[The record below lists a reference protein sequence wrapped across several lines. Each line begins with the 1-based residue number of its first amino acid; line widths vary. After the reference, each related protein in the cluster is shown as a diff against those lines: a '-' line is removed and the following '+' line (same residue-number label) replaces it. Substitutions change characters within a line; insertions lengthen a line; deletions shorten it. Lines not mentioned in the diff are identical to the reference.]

1 MSIFATKQFIKTK
14 KNIYYY
20 EKNRQC
26 LLVLLFVVVVSL
38 VFYSCEQKTDLN
50 VQNVENKNYL
60 NEIDKC
66 FDTFIHSKLRETSQ
80 LATTRHDGK
89 CDKLADD
96 LTDVYINFPDST
108 DKKYIE
114 EAKLIKTIEDLL
126 KLQHKTAAE
135 FSLKDSSL
143 FSCKIQVSKEAA
155 DEAIKP
161 LIVPS
166 KKFLNNRGFSGNEIK
181 DMLKENNAT
190 EADLVLLTL
199 VVNEIE
205 MKNQQVAKTA
215 SVNTFNILNLFVTP
229 AYANNNLQEKCTT
242 LIKDSYDCAKD
253 ILGLTDVQALF
264 AAGCMTMNS
273 IKRLFKKIV
282 TSSMCRLAAVLAVAK
297 FTGCLYEKGYFH
309 FK

>member
-1 MSIFATKQFIKTK
+1 MK
-14 KNIYYY
+14 KS
-20 EKNRQC
+20 RQC
-26 LLVLLFVVVVSL
+26 LLVLLCVVVASL

-66 FDTFIHSKLRETSQ
+66 FDTFIHSKLRKTSQ

-143 FSCKIQVSKEAA
+143 FSCKIQISKKAA

-161 LIVPS
+161 LIAPS
-166 KKFLNNRGFSGNEIK
+166 KKFLYNRGFSENEVK

-190 EADLVLLTL
+190 ESDLVLLTL
-199 VVNEIE
+199 VVNEME

-215 SVNTFNILNLFVTP
+215 SVNTFNILDLFVTP
-229 AYANNNLQEKCTT
+229 AYANNDLYEKCTT
-242 LIKDSYDCAKD
+242 LLKDSYDCAKD
-253 ILGLTDVQALF
+253 VLGLTDVQAFLI
-264 AAGCMTMNS
+264 AGNMTKKS
-273 IKRLFKKIV
+273 IRQLFKKIA
-282 TSSMCRLAAVLAVAK
+282 TRSASKFAAIIAVAEFGK
-297 FTGCLYEKGYFH
+297 CLYDKGYFH
-309 FK
+309 F

>member
-1 MSIFATKQFIKTK
+1 MQRNNLLKPK
-14 KNIYYY
+14 KYYY
-20 EKNRQC
+20 YKKNRQC

-66 FDTFIHSKLRETSQ
+66 FDTFIHSKLRKTSQ
-80 LATTRHDGK
+80 LVTTRHDGK

-114 EAKLIKTIEDLL
+114 EAKLIKTIEDFL

-143 FSCKIQVSKEAA
+143 FSCKIQISEKAV

-161 LIVPS
+161 LIAPS
-166 KKFLNNRGFSGNEIK
+166 KKFLYNRGFSENEIR

-190 EADLVLLTL
+190 ESELVLLTL
-199 VVNEIE
+199 VVNEMEI
-205 MKNQQVAKTA
+205 KNQQVAKTA
-215 SVNTFNILNLFVTP
+215 SVNTFNILDLFVTP
-229 AYANNNLQEKCTT
+229 AYANNNLYEKCTK
-242 LIKDSYDCAKD
+242 IARDAFDCTTEV
-253 ILGLTDVQALF
+253 LGLTDITLLYAYKTATKETIKQIFINLAKDY
-264 AAGCMTMNS
+264 AGKV
-273 IKRLFKKIV
+273 IIG
-282 TSSMCRLAAVLAVAK
+282 LAVAK
-297 FTGCLYEKGYFH
+297 FVYCLYSKW
-309 FK
+309 

>member
-1 MSIFATKQFIKTK
+1 MQWNNLLIS
-14 KNIYYY
+14 KNHYYY
-20 EKNRQC
+20 EKNRLC
-26 LLVLLFVVVVSL
+26 LLVLLFVVSL

-108 DKKYIE
+108 DKKYFE

-143 FSCKIQVSKEAA
+143 FSCKIQISEKAA

-161 LIVPS
+161 LIAPS
-166 KKFLNNRGFSGNEIK
+166 KKFLYNRGFSENEIK

-190 EADLVLLTL
+190 ESELVLLTL
-199 VVNEIE
+199 VVNEMEI
-205 MKNQQVAKTA
+205 KNQQVAKTA
-215 SVNTFNILNLFVTP
+215 SVNTFNILDLFVTP
-229 AYANNNLQEKCTT
+229 AYANNDLYEKCTK
-242 LIKDSYDCAKD
+242 LARDAFDCTKEV
-253 ILGLTDVQALF
+253 LGLDDITLLYAYKTV
-264 AAGCMTMNS
+264 TKET
-273 IKRLFKKIV
+273 IKQIFIN
-282 TSSMCRLAAVLAVAK
+282 LAKSYTGKVIIGLAVAK
-297 FTGCLYEKGYFH
+297 FVWCLYSKW
-309 FK
+309 

>member
-1 MSIFATKQFIKTK
+1 MKKTD
-14 KNIYYY
+14 NV
-20 EKNRQC
+20 
-26 LLVLLFVVVVSL
+26 LLVLLFVVSL

-66 FDTFIHSKLRETSQ
+66 FDTFIHSKLRGTSQ
-80 LATTRHDGK
+80 LATTRHDEK

-96 LTDVYINFPDST
+96 LKDVYINFPDST

-135 FSLKDSSL
+135 FSLRDSSL
-143 FSCKIQVSKEAA
+143 FSCKIQISEKAA

-161 LIVPS
+161 LIAPS
-166 KKFLNNRGFSGNEIK
+166 KKFLYDRGFSENEIK

-190 EADLVLLTL
+190 ESDLVLLTL
-199 VVNEIE
+199 VVNEKEKE

-215 SVNTFNILNLFVTP
+215 SVNTFNILDLFVTP
-229 AYANNNLQEKCTT
+229 AYANNDLHEKCTK
-242 LIKDSYDCAKD
+242 LAKDAYDCGKKV
-253 ILGLTDVQALF
+253 LGLTDVQAF
-264 AAGCMTMNS
+264 FTAGCMTSQS
-273 IKRLFKKIV
+273 IRQLFVKIAKH
-282 TSSMCRLAAVLAVAK
+282 SLCRVAAVIAVAQ
-297 FTGCLYEKGYFH
+297 FAWCLHGKGYF
-309 FK
+309 

>member
-1 MSIFATKQFIKTK
+1 M
-14 KNIYYY
+14 
-20 EKNRQC
+20 
-26 LLVLLFVVVVSL
+26 LVLLFVVPL

-50 VQNVENKNYL
+50 VQNVENKNFL

-66 FDTFIHSKLRETSQ
+66 FDTFMHSKLRGTSQ

-89 CDKLADD
+89 CSKLADD
-96 LTDVYINFPDST
+96 LKDVYINFPDST

-143 FSCKIQVSKEAA
+143 FSCKIQISKKAT

-161 LIVPS
+161 LIAPS
-166 KKFLNNRGFSGNEIK
+166 KKFLYDRGFSENEIK

-190 EADLVLLTL
+190 ESDLVLLTL
-199 VVNEIE
+199 VVNEKE

-215 SVNTFNILNLFVTP
+215 SVNTFNILDLFVTP
-229 AYANNNLQEKCTT
+229 AYANNGLYEKCTK
-242 LIKDSYDCAKD
+242 IARDAYDCTKEVLGFSD
-253 ILGLTDVQALF
+253 LGLLYAYKT
-264 AAGCMTMNS
+264 MTKET
-273 IKRLFKKIV
+273 IKQIFINLVKTTGGKVVI
-282 TSSMCRLAAVLAVAK
+282 AVAVAQ
-297 FTGCLYEKGYFH
+297 FVWCLYSKGNF
-309 FK
+309 

>member
-1 MSIFATKQFIKTK
+1 MK
-14 KNIYYY
+14 
-20 EKNRQC
+20 KNRQC

-66 FDTFIHSKLRETSQ
+66 FDTFIHSKLRGTSQ
-80 LATTRHDGK
+80 LATTRHDEK

-108 DKKYIE
+108 DKKKYIE

-143 FSCKIQVSKEAA
+143 FNCKIQISEKAA
-155 DEAIKP
+155 DKAIKP
-161 LIVPS
+161 LIAPS
-166 KKFLNNRGFSGNEIK
+166 KKFLYKRGFNENEIK

-190 EADLVLLTL
+190 ESDLVLLTL
-199 VVNEIE
+199 VVNEKE

-215 SVNTFNILNLFVTP
+215 SVNTFNILDLFVTP
-229 AYANNNLQEKCTT
+229 AYAYDNMYEKCTT
-242 LIKDSYDCAKD
+242 IARDAYDCTKEV
-253 ILGLTDVQALF
+253 LGFSDVGLLYAYKTVTKETIKQIFINLVKSY
-264 AAGCMTMNS
+264 AGKVC
-273 IKRLFKKIV
+273 IG
-282 TSSMCRLAAVLAVAK
+282 LAVAQ
-297 FTGCLYEKGYFH
+297 FIWCLHGKGYF
-309 FK
+309 

>member
-1 MSIFATKQFIKTK
+1 MSIFAMKQFIKTK
-14 KNIYYY
+14 KILLLW
-20 EKNRQC
+20 KNRQC
-26 LLVLLFVVVVSL
+26 LLVLLFVVSL

-50 VQNVENKNYL
+50 VQNVENKNFL
-60 NEIDKC
+60 NEIDNC
-66 FDTFIHSKLRETSQ
+66 FDTFIHSKLRGTSQ

-96 LTDVYINFPDST
+96 LTDVYINFSDST

-114 EAKLIKTIEDLL
+114 EAKLIKTIEGLL

-143 FSCKIQVSKEAA
+143 FSCKIQLSKKAA

-161 LIVPS
+161 LIAPS
-166 KKFLNNRGFSGNEIK
+166 KKFLYDRGFSENEIK

-190 EADLVLLTL
+190 ESDLVLLTL
-199 VVNEIE
+199 VVNDME

-215 SVNTFNILNLFVTP
+215 SVNTFNILDLFVIP

-242 LIKDSYDCAKD
+242 LLKDSYDCVKD
-253 ILGLTDVQALF
+253 VLGLTDAQAFF
-264 AAGCMTMNS
+264 AAGCMTMKS
-273 IKRLFKKIV
+273 TRQLFKKLPRAPYV
-282 TSSMCRLAAVLAVAK
+282 KLVQ
-297 FTGCLYEKGYFH
+297 
-309 FK
+309 